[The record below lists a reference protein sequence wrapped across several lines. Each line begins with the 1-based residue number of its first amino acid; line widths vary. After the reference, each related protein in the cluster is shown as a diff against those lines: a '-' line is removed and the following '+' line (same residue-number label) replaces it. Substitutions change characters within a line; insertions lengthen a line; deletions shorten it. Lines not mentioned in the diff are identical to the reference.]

1 MTQDE
6 DSMTTKIFFATDLH
20 GSEKCFLKFVNAAKF
35 YKANTL
41 IMGGDI
47 TGKMIIPIIKE
58 PNGKYHATLMES
70 KRTAGNEEELQ
81 QLQRTIRFAGYY
93 PYLTNPEEMGE
104 LQANDSKVQAIF
116 KETMLNTVK
125 EWVQLAEQRLKESEV
140 KVYIT
145 GGNDDIA
152 EIEKIIGGS
161 SYVVD
166 PEDKVVEIN
175 GKFEMISTGWS
186 NPTPWKTPR
195 ECSEEQLWTKIEKM
209 ASQVED
215 MKNCI
220 FNLHVPP
227 IDSGIDN
234 CPKLDENLKPVIA
247 GGEIVMTTGGSTSV
261 RKAIE
266 TYQPLLGLHG
276 HIHEAKGFSKIGRT
290 LCLNPGSEYSEGI
303 LRGALVELDDGS
315 IKNFLLTQ
323 G

>member
-1 MTQDE
+1 MDRDE
-6 DSMTTKIFFATDLH
+6 ASVTTKIFFATDLH

-35 YKANTL
+35 YKASIL

-58 PNGKYHATLMES
+58 ANGKSQATFLGS
-70 KRTAGNEEELQ
+70 KRTARDEQELQ
-81 QLQRTIRFAGYY
+81 DLQRAIRFAGYY
-93 PYLTNPEEMGE
+93 PYLTDPREME
-104 LQANDSKVQAIF
+104 QLQTDDSRVQAIF
-116 KETMLNTVK
+116 KDLMLNTVK
-125 EWVQLAEQRLKESEV
+125 NWVQVAEERLKESGI
-140 KVYIT
+140 KVYVT

-161 SYVVD
+161 TYVID
-166 PEDKVVEIN
+166 PEDKVVEL
-175 GKFEMISTGWS
+175 GEKFEMISTGWS
-186 NPTPWKTPR
+186 NPTPWKTAR
-195 ECSEEQLWTKIEKM
+195 ECPEEQLWDKIDKM
-209 ASQVED
+209 AAQVQD

-227 IDSGIDN
+227 IESGLDT

-247 GGEIVMTTGGSTSV
+247 GGEIVMTSGGSTSV

-276 HIHEAKGFSKIGRT
+276 HIHESKGFLKIGRT

-315 IKNFLLTQ
+315 VRNFLLTQ

>member
-1 MTQDE
+1 
-6 DSMTTKIFFATDLH
+6 MTTKVFFATDLH

-47 TGKMIIPIIKE
+47 TGKMIIPIIRE

-70 KRTAGNEEELQ
+70 KRTAGNNEELQ

-93 PYLTNPEEMGE
+93 PYLTNPREMEE
-104 LQANDSKVQAIF
+104 LQADDSKVQAIF

-125 EWVQLAEQRLKESEV
+125 EWVQLAEERLKESGV
-140 KVYIT
+140 SVYIT

-152 EIEKIIGGS
+152 EIEGIIGGS
-161 SYVVD
+161 SYVID
-166 PEDKVVEIN
+166 PEDKVVEID
-175 GKFEMISTGWS
+175 GRFEMISTGWS
-186 NPTPWKTPR
+186 NPTPWKTAR
-195 ECSEEQLWTKIEKM
+195 ECSEEQLASKIEKM
-209 ASQVED
+209 AAQVKD

-227 IDSGIDN
+227 IDSGIDT

-247 GGEIVMTTGGSTSV
+247 GGEIVMTAGGSTSV

-276 HIHEAKGFSKIGRT
+276 HIHEAKGFSKIGRS

-303 LRGALVELDDGS
+303 LRGALVELDEGS
-315 IKNFLLTQ
+315 VKNFLLTQ

>member
-1 MTQDE
+1 
-6 DSMTTKIFFATDLH
+6 MTTKVFFATDLH

-47 TGKMIIPIIKE
+47 TGKMIIPIIRE

-70 KRTAGNEEELQ
+70 KRTAGSNEELQ

-93 PYLTNPEEMGE
+93 PYLTNPREMEE
-104 LQANDSKVQAIF
+104 LQADDSKVQAIF

-125 EWVQLAEQRLKESEV
+125 EWVQLAEERLEESGV
-140 KVYIT
+140 SIYIT

-152 EIEKIIGGS
+152 EIEGIIGGS
-161 SYVVD
+161 SYVID
-166 PEDKVVEIN
+166 PEDKVVEID
-175 GKFEMISTGWS
+175 GRFEMISTGWS
-186 NPTPWKTPR
+186 NPTPWKTAR
-195 ECSEEQLWTKIEKM
+195 ECSEEQLASKIEKM
-209 ASQVED
+209 AAQVKD

-227 IDSGIDN
+227 IDSGIDT

-247 GGEIVMTTGGSTSV
+247 GGEIVMTAGGSTSV

-276 HIHEAKGFSKIGRT
+276 HIHEAKGFSKIGRS

-303 LRGALVELDDGS
+303 LRGALVELDEGS
-315 IKNFLLTQ
+315 VKNFLLTQ

>member
-1 MTQDE
+1 MP
-6 DSMTTKIFFATDLH
+6 TKIFFATDLH

-58 PNGKYHATLMES
+58 PNGKYHATFVGN
-70 KRTAGNEEELQ
+70 KRTAKNEEELQ
-81 QLQRTIRFAGYY
+81 DLQRAIRFAGYY
-93 PYLTNPEEMGE
+93 PYLTNPQQMEQ
-104 LQANDSKVQAIF
+104 LQADDSRVQAIF
-116 KETMLNTVK
+116 KELMLDTVK
-125 EWVQLAEQRLKESEV
+125 RWVQLAEARLKESNIR
-140 KVYIT
+140 VYIT

-152 EIEKIIGGS
+152 EIESIIGSS
-161 SYVVD
+161 SYVID
-166 PEDKVVEIN
+166 PEDKVVELD

-186 NPTPWKTPR
+186 NPTPWKTAR
-195 ECSEEQLWTKIEKM
+195 ECPEDQLWAKIEKM
-209 ASQVED
+209 AAQVQN

-227 IDSGIDN
+227 IDSGLDT
-234 CPKLDENLKPVIA
+234 CPKLDENLKPVLA
-247 GGEIVMTTGGSTSV
+247 GGEIVMTSGGSTSV

-266 TYQPLLGLHG
+266 VYQPLLGLHG
-276 HIHEAKGFSKIGRT
+276 HIHESKGFLKVGRT
-290 LCLNPGSEYSEGI
+290 LCLNPGSEYGEGI

-315 IKNFLLTQ
+315 VKNFLLTQ